1 MPEYA
6 IISHGDTR
14 PQILL
19 HSYVG
24 LLFNFNYG
32 IQTLDVTDFKGVI
45 SAISE
50 HGEDVKCTILI
61 QNGLVPPDIGI
72 SGFNMNGLFPLFC
85 VVPST
90 VAKDYEAKC
99 SRIENA
105 HVCTWEESFRKGGSF
120 LRELI
125 ESILTENGIH
135 NPFTEELSHEELQE
149 RVEERMADL
158 DALPT
163 MPGSVA
169 RILRLVANPE
179 AKMEELEEAV
189 QADPAIL
196 HKIQQAVNSPAIAGS
211 GAKQRLSIKDAIV
224 RLGLREVGALA
235 MQVKLVSGFVTEG
248 NSLFD
253 FRRFWGH
260 SVGSALAA
268 DRLYKQKL
276 LPLSEPVEFLDYWIG
291 ALMHDIGKLVLGIF
305 FWNHFSDAMG
315 DAVMDGISFREAEK
329 KRGDIADHE
338 RIGQLL
344 LLKAG
349 MSQQIT
355 DWVKT
360 HDLITE
366 SPSAL
371 QCLLHIANNFSKE
384 VGFAYPPETE
394 VTYSPAV
401 LEALSMSQ
409 EDIDGIRA
417 KLEDTLVNDVKQLLA
432 DSS

>member
-6 IISHGDTR
+6 VISHGDSR
-14 PQILL
+14 PQVLL
-19 HSYVG
+19 HSYVS

-32 IQTLDVTDFKGVI
+32 MQTIDAGGFKDTL
-45 SAISE
+45 SAVQE
-50 HGEDVKCTILI
+50 HGSEVRCTVLI
-61 QNGLVPPDIGI
+61 QNGVVPPDIGI
-72 SGFNMNGLFPLFC
+72 SGFNMNGGIPLFC
-85 VVPST
+85 VVPAS

-105 HVCTWEESFRKGGSF
+105 IVCTWEEAFRKGGSY

-125 ESILTENGIH
+125 EATLAASGID
-135 NPFTEELSHEELQE
+135 NPFAEELSHEELQR

-163 MPGSVA
+163 MPGSVQ
-169 RILRLVANPE
+169 RILRLVANPD
-179 AKMEELEEAV
+179 AKIEELEEAV

-196 HKIQQAVNSPAIAGS
+196 HKIQQAVNSPVFAGS
-211 GAKQRLSIKDAIV
+211 GAKQQLSAKDAIV

-248 NSLFD
+248 SSLFD

-260 SVGSALAA
+260 SVGCALAA
-268 DRLYKQKL
+268 DRLYKRKL

-291 ALMHDIGKLVLGIF
+291 ALMHDIGKLVLGVF

-315 DAVMDGISFREAEK
+315 DTVMDGISFREAEK
-329 KRGDIADHE
+329 KRGDIANHE

-344 LLKAG
+344 MLKAG
-349 MSQQIT
+349 MSQPLT

-360 HDLITE
+360 HDSITE

-371 QCLLHIANNFSKE
+371 QCLLHIANGISKE
-384 VGFAYPPETE
+384 IGFGYPPEQE
-394 VTYSPAV
+394 VAHNPVV
-401 LEALSMSQ
+401 LKALSMSQ
-409 EDIDGIRA
+409 EAHR
-417 KLEDTLVNDVKQLLA
+417 
-432 DSS
+432 

>member
-6 IISHGDTR
+6 VICHGDSR
-14 PQILL
+14 PQVLL

-32 IQTLDVTDFKGVI
+32 LQTIDVTDFKGAL
-45 SAISE
+45 SAIDE
-50 HGEDVKCTILI
+50 HGEEVKCTVLI
-61 QNGLVPPDIGI
+61 ENRAVPPDTGI
-72 SGFNMNGLFPLFC
+72 SGFNMNGSFPLFC
-85 VVPST
+85 VVPAS
-90 VAKDYEAKC
+90 VSKDYEAKC

-105 HVCTWEESFRKGGSF
+105 TVCTWEESFRKGGSF

-125 ESILTENGIH
+125 ESVLAESGVE
-135 NPFTEELSHEELQE
+135 NPFTEELSHEELQR

-163 MPGSVA
+163 MPGSVQ
-169 RILRLVANPE
+169 RILRLVANRE

-196 HKIQQAVNSPAIAGS
+196 HKIQQAVNSPAFAGS
-211 GAKQRLSIKDAIV
+211 GGGKPLTVKDAIV

-248 NSLFD
+248 ASLFD

-260 SVGSALAA
+260 SVGCALAA

-305 FWNHFSDAMG
+305 FWNHFSDTMG
-315 DAVMDGISFREAEK
+315 DTVMDGISFRDAEK

-344 LLKAG
+344 MLKAG
-349 MSQQIT
+349 MSEQIT

-360 HDLITE
+360 HDSIAG

-371 QCLLHIANNFSKE
+371 QCLLHIANNMTKE
-384 VGFAYPPETE
+384 IGFAYPPEVE
-394 VTYSPAV
+394 VTYNPAV
-401 LEALSMSQ
+401 LEALSMSR

-417 KLEDTLVNDVKQLLA
+417 KLEDSLVDDVKQLLA